1 MWPFNQK
8 RILLEGREC
17 NRVVCCSTPVK
28 EASAVQ
34 IATQWPNYFKL
45 HKGYITG
52 EEGAH
57 RGETSSIALKS
68 GLLTVR
74 GHKKARKGQNGSSL
88 LLFDSAQP
96 RGGGGGRQAE
106 FIFDV
111 RQFGVSQRARLHFST
126 PVLYTEQLKTTNEKS
141 HKERKWEQKF
151 NLTALKIDNSS
162 EV

>member
-74 GHKKARKGQNGSSL
+74 GHKKARKGQNVSSL

-96 RGGGGGRQAE
+96 RGGGGHQAE

-126 PVLYTEQLKTTNEKS
+126 PSPLHRAAKN
-141 HKERKWEQKF
+141 HKREIPQRKKMRTKVQS
-151 NLTALKIDNSS
+151 NSPQNWQF
-162 EV
+162 